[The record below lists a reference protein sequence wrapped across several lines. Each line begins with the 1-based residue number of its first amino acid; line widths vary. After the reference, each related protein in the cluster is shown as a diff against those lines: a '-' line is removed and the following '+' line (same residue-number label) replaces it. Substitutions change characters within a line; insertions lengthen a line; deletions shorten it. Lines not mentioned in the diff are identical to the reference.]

1 MLQITRHS
9 SNEKLHKKKLSDC
22 CFSFTL
28 DATSHSTGRSYYQ
41 LKVLKVLK
49 KITTGTFKTSL
60 WSSGGIQCNR
70 VYVFSILFSLNQEGS
85 SFMVPFF
92 YTFLCSRTPLIR
104 QITSEV
110 LPIILYRG
118 SIHPK
123 NVILKAS
130 GWDLKHRGFEQN
142 IPNTVYQQL
151 FHFNILSL
159 QKQYLYQ
166 KLIKRG
172 EVLDHG
178 AQPSCIKIF
187 VDQTSLPLLSGVGGG
202 RGVSLWAIKS
212 FGRNNEAA
220 VFLFCGLATDTLS
233 LKEYI
238 FSFSVGFPFK
248 DQFAVL
254 PGQIKVIQ

>member
-130 GWDLKHRGFEQN
+130 GWGFEQN

-202 RGVSLWAIKS
+202 GGVSLWAIKS

-254 PGQIKVIQ
+254 PGQIKVIH

>member
-1 MLQITRHS
+1 MTNATNYTSQFERKVTQ
-9 SNEKLHKKKLSDC
+9 KKLSDC
-22 CFSFTL
+22 CFLFTL
-28 DATSHSTGRSYYQ
+28 DVTSHSTGRSYYQ

-130 GWDLKHRGFEQN
+130 GWGFEQN

-202 RGVSLWAIKS
+202 GGVSLWAIKS

-233 LKEYI
+233 
-238 FSFSVGFPFK
+238 
-248 DQFAVL
+248 
-254 PGQIKVIQ
+254 